1 MATAKLSNADA
12 KLALNDVLVKNAK
25 QYFVETS
32 TTRSAGT
39 LQTREQMC
47 QILLNNANMKVLMP
61 DVVSNKFIANELNI
75 PNCLVHSFWNNETP
89 LKDIKPAVKSKGISK
104 NHFVYKHNNLAQFIV
119 KFG

>member
-32 TTRSAGT
+32 TTRSART

-47 QILLNNANMKVLMP
+47 QILLNNANMKELTP
-61 DVVSNKFIANELNI
+61 DVVSDKFIANELNI
-75 PNCLVHSFWNNETP
+75 PKHLMHTFRNNETL
-89 LKDIKPAVKSKGISK
+89 LKDIKSAAKSKGISK
-104 NHFVYKHNNLAQFIV
+104 NHFV
-119 KFG
+119 